1 MVAVRASTWSD
12 NKSLKKEDRKGIVEI
27 ERAPNA
33 QEKVRKWMSSG
44 PYCVILLSG
53 GKDDIVEYSN
63 NEKASKRAGPD
74 PELMCGRG

>member
-12 NKSLKKEDRKGIVEI
+12 NKSLKKQDRIV

>member
-12 NKSLKKEDRKGIVEI
+12 NKSLKKEDRIV

-53 GKDDIVEYSN
+53 GKDDIVEYYN
-63 NEKASKRAGPD
+63 NEKASKRAGPA
-74 PELMCGRG
+74 PELMCVIG

>member
-12 NKSLKKEDRKGIVEI
+12 NKSLKKEDRIV

>member
-12 NKSLKKEDRKGIVEI
+12 NKSLKKEDRIV

-53 GKDDIVEYSN
+53 GKDDIVEYYN

>member
-12 NKSLKKEDRKGIVEI
+12 NKSLKKEDRIVEM
-27 ERAPNA
+27 APNA
-33 QEKVRKWMSSG
+33 QEKVRKWMSYG
-44 PYCVILLSG
+44 PYWVILLSG